1 MAFRKFL
8 SDNKVILDP
17 VKADID
23 RRFMD
28 LKVSETFLDRGHMLR
43 NYCSSCSLPLC
54 YFLPLSLKLNV
65 LGKFHFT
72 AKFLSGSAFILFF
85 PQLVVKRD
93 CQLPVG
99 VRTNFRKSRL
109 HALWLACLRKYWNT
123 TNFPLYPF
131 SGPLFGVN
139 PVVCVSSE
147 LGFSSSR
154 ILSRWYIRCYG
165 SAGTF
170 TLYWLPPAALVYRF
184 LLCFLIKACIWCS
197 ILVQYFCFVFAIGL
211 FPSYFC
217 TFSLL
222 KLHSLKPFTLCL
234 VAFLQSSWYICS

>member
-1 MAFRKFL
+1 MFIPTNFNWCVSGWASRVYFSDNGSTAVEIALKMAFRKFL

-109 HALWLACLRKYWNT
+109 HALWLACLRKY
-123 TNFPLYPF
+123 
-131 SGPLFGVN
+131 
-139 PVVCVSSE
+139 
-147 LGFSSSR
+147 
-154 ILSRWYIRCYG
+154 
-165 SAGTF
+165 
-170 TLYWLPPAALVYRF
+170 
-184 LLCFLIKACIWCS
+184 
-197 ILVQYFCFVFAIGL
+197 
-211 FPSYFC
+211 
-217 TFSLL
+217 
-222 KLHSLKPFTLCL
+222 
-234 VAFLQSSWYICS
+234 